1 MVASIQ
7 WNKEAPYGGTP
18 GQVCLVCSTS
28 KMLLPVGEFSNRNH
42 ANTTAT
48 KATSAAVETTATTLK
63 NIFVAFFLKSHKC
76 CELKNITK
84 QQKKK
89 EKEIVDFLKNKGIY

>member
-1 MVASIQ
+1 
-7 WNKEAPYGGTP
+7 
-18 GQVCLVCSTS
+18 
-28 KMLLPVGEFSNRNH
+28 MLLPVGEFSNRNH

-48 KATSAAVETTATTLK
+48 KATIAAVETTATTLK

-89 EKEIVDFLKNKGIY
+89 RKKL